1 MKQDDPSRTTVAP
14 GPAAAAAGTPASL
27 PADDGP
33 GAAAV
38 ASYLRRH
45 PDFLSQHPDL
55 ALSLRVPREHG
66 NGRAASLAG
75 YQLEV
80 LRDKNREFARR
91 IRQLVEIATE
101 NETLMR
107 RVHALN
113 LALMRAAAARASAA

>member
-1 MKQDDPSRTTVAP
+1 M
-14 GPAAAAAGTPASL
+14 
-27 PADDGP
+27 
-33 GAAAV
+33 
-38 ASYLRRH
+38 
-45 PDFLSQHPDL
+45 
-55 ALSLRVPREHG
+55 PREHG

-113 LALMRAAAARASAA
+113 LALMRAATPHESVRHSARGCPG